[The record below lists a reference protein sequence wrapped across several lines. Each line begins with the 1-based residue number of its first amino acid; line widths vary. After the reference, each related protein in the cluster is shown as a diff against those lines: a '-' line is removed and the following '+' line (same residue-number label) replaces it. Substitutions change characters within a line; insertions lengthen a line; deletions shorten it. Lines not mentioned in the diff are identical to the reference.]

1 MKRVQFFREIDRT
14 IRTKKDGNN
23 NEENIDCIRNSIFI
37 KWLCGLPEKDVKLQ
51 FLNNNAEVVK
61 ELKIDDYEIM
71 DGELKYRIGK
81 KVYISQYAPFII
93 EGEKSTE
100 D

>member
-1 MKRVQFFREIDRT
+1 MGIIMKKTLIALGTVFLLS
-14 IRTKKDGNN
+14 G
-23 NEENIDCIRNSIFI
+23 CV
-37 KWLCGLPEKDVKLQ
+37 GLPEKDVKLQ

>member
-14 IRTKKDGNN
+14 IRIKKDG
-23 NEENIDCIRNSIFI
+23 
-37 KWLCGLPEKDVKLQ
+37 
-51 FLNNNAEVVK
+51 NNNAEVVK
-61 ELKIDDYEIM
+61 EPKIDDYEIM

-93 EGEKSTE
+93 EKEKSIE

>member
-14 IRTKKDGNN
+14 IR
-23 NEENIDCIRNSIFI
+23 I
-37 KWLCGLPEKDVKLQ
+37 EKGG
-51 FLNNNAEVVK
+51 NNNAEVVK
-61 ELKIDDYEIM
+61 EPKIDDYEIM

-93 EGEKSTE
+93 EKEKSIE

>member
-1 MKRVQFFREIDRT
+1 MQFFREIDRT
-14 IRTKKDGNN
+14 IRIKKDG
-23 NEENIDCIRNSIFI
+23 
-37 KWLCGLPEKDVKLQ
+37 
-51 FLNNNAEVVK
+51 NNNAEVVK
-61 ELKIDDYEIM
+61 EPKIDDYEIM

-93 EGEKSTE
+93 EKEKSIE

>member
-1 MKRVQFFREIDRT
+1 MQFFRAIDRT
-14 IRTKKDGNN
+14 IRIKEDG
-23 NEENIDCIRNSIFI
+23 
-37 KWLCGLPEKDVKLQ
+37 
-51 FLNNNAEVVK
+51 NNNAEVVK